1 MLAVLA
7 VRAKA
12 MTPGFWSLVA
22 AALGAGA
29 MIVVK
34 PYLIVGFIP
43 AVVGAAYAARSWR
56 VLVALENWIVLAT
69 VAVYGAVVVMVFP
82 EFITETAPLVSA
94 VYLPLRNPWTI
105 MVSDFTAVPIW
116 LAACFAIVWLRRK
129 KIAGW
134 HYGLLLVASA
144 GFMVAFI
151 VQGKGWA
158 YHAYPILA
166 LVLIALAFAVSE
178 HKPPA
183 SAPDGGRR
191 LGPISAFGAFFVLT
205 FCWMN
210 TPDTVSMSA
219 LAGPIRQA
227 KPHPTMLEISS
238 DPAIGQPLVREV
250 GGRWVGTVSFLWITM
265 GGQWRRTHESL
276 PPKRPH
282 GSPTIWLSTAGSW
295 SGISVVT
302 DLTSSW
308 SRRPPPT
315 GKLGPAPILR
325 SRNC

>member
-82 EFITETAPLVSA
+82 EFITETVPLVSA

-105 MVSDFTAVPIW
+105 MVSEFAAVPIW

-183 SAPDGGRR
+183 SAPDGWSPAWSD
-191 LGPISAFGAFFVLT
+191 LGIRGVLRAHLLLDEY
-205 FCWMN
+205 
-210 TPDTVSMSA
+210 PRH
-219 LAGPIRQA
+219 RQHER
-227 KPHPTMLEISS
+227 PCGS
-238 DPAIGQPLVREV
+238 DPAGQA
-250 GGRWVGTVSFLWITM
+250 SS
-265 GGQWRRTHESL
+265 HD
-276 PPKRPH
+276 
-282 GSPTIWLSTAGSW
+282 AG
-295 SGISVVT
+295 
-302 DLTSSW
+302 DLE
-308 SRRPPPT
+308 
-315 GKLGPAPILR
+315 
-325 SRNC
+325 